1 MFEFK
6 SPANSKNIWKLC
18 FRDRKEMN
26 NIYYE
31 NRPVDEEARIHG
43 ITEYITQTIYIDK
56 DLAGFLLGKAL
67 RHELTHI
74 YLWETGQQD
83 RVLNDEETADLMSV
97 AAPVICKSVDEIL
110 LRLKE
115 GLYKNG
121 E

>member
-1 MFEFK
+1 MFTFK
-6 SPANSKNIWKLC
+6 SPANQKNIWTLS
-18 FRDRKEMN
+18 FRDKDEMN
-26 NIYYE
+26 KIYYE
-31 NRPVDEEARIHG
+31 NRPVDEGARIHG

-56 DLAGFLLGKAL
+56 DLDGFLLGKAL

-83 RVLNDEETADLMSV
+83 CCKNEEETCDFMSV
-97 AAPVICKSVDEIL
+97 AAPIITKTADEIM
-110 LRLKE
+110 LRLRE